1 MTRRDKNFK
10 LSKSVKRMMAGK
22 FCTNRN
28 QFKNQMIEAQL
39 TASIPIK
46 SEKRKSEASKE
57 E

>member
-39 TASIPIK
+39 TASVPIK